1 MKKNVVCY
9 YRYSSQLQN
18 DGFSIEAQRRACSE
32 FAIKNDYNIVREY
45 IDRAFSGTNDDRP
58 EFTQLISD
66 SKKSETLSNI
76 SVIVPDSSPTS
87 II

>member
-32 FAIKNDYNIVREY
+32 FAIKNDYKKNEL
-45 IDRAFSGTNDDRP
+45 DDFLSKLSLDKNLLAKKPHELSGGQVQRC
-58 EFTQLISD
+58 
-66 SKKSETLSNI
+66 
-76 SVIVPDSSPTS
+76 S
-87 II
+87 IL